1 MCSLQGDTTRRK
13 NLSTTTF
20 NVVFGDARD
29 RIASNQLAQ
38 VLEGQL
44 AQGTLFL
51 GFPVIS
57 NADETVEFDA
67 LLVAESV
74 GIVALLL
81 HPDQPQQSG
90 QWTALAEQQNAAH
103 LMLKTHLSRSAN
115 LRKGRD
121 LAIPVN
127 TLTVFPDDSG
137 LTNVEDALFV
147 GLTRI
152 EEALST
158 FSSVTPE
165 LENAIHSALQRV
177 PGARNS
183 KDRQQ
188 AQKPE
193 SKGSKLKE
201 IGREITFMDRWQKAA
216 AIETPAGPQRIRG
229 LAGSG
234 KTVVIAHKAAY
245 LHTRNP
251 GSRIAVTFHTRSLY
265 QQIESL
271 IDNFVFDNWME
282 ARDPEKLEVLH
293 AWGSYREE
301 GIYSRMA
308 ESIGFPVRSY
318 ASALQAFGRDDAFK
332 GTCRELLKEV
342 QARRTA
348 PESIFDV
355 VLIDEAQDLPPEF
368 FRLVYLFTS
377 DPKRV
382 IWGYDEFQ
390 KLSDEGMLDTKELFG
405 TNDLGQA
412 IVNIDNP
419 PRGAKRDIVLPICYR
434 NTPWALATAH
444 ALGMGI
450 YSQDGG
456 TSLVNYPDRHKTWED
471 IGYGAIRGEFKAGEI
486 VTLAR
491 REDSTPAYFSKLL
504 EPADAVVFSRFNTE
518 LEQDRWIASEI
529 REYLDHDEVRA
540 DDILVV
546 LPVPMVWK
554 SRATS
559 IRKALDAFGI
569 RSHLVGVDNDVN
581 EIHVRGSVALAHIH
595 RAKGNEAPIVFA
607 VDSHLAAGKRNRKAR
622 RNALFTA
629 ITRSRGW
636 VRISGYGAN
645 AEVLEKEFDKI
656 VSNNYCLEFTVPDDA
671 AIAEIRAAAG
681 DVDESQVQAIAQV
694 AAAAKTLAAL
704 MQKHNL
710 TADQLDDVE
719 LQEIVRGI
727 QEEL

>member
-1 MCSLQGDTTRRK
+1 MSA
-13 NLSTTTF
+13 NLSF

-29 RIASNQLAQ
+29 RIVSNQLAQ
-38 VLEGQL
+38 VLEGEL
-44 AQGTLFL
+44 VQGTLFL

-67 LLVAESV
+67 LLVAERV

-81 HPDQPQQSG
+81 HSDQPQQQG
-90 QWTALAEQQNAAH
+90 QWDALAEQQNAAH
-103 LMLKTHLSRSAN
+103 LMLKTHLGRSAN

-121 LAIPVN
+121 LAVSVN
-127 TLTVFPDDSG
+127 TLTVFPDDSKLKEVDG
-137 LTNVEDALFV
+137 ALFV

-152 EEALST
+152 DEALSR
-158 FSSVTPE
+158 FDAVSAD
-165 LENAIHSALQRV
+165 LENAIHAALQRV

-183 KDRQQ
+183 KDRQK

-251 GSRIAVTFHTRSLY
+251 ESRIAVTFHTRSLY
-265 QQIESL
+265 QQIDAL

-282 ARDPEKLEVLH
+282 ARDPDKLEVLH

-301 GIYSRMA
+301 GMYSRMA
-308 ESIGFPVRSY
+308 ESIGFSVRSY
-318 ASALQAFGRDDAFK
+318 ASALQSFGRDNAFK
-332 GTCRELLKEV
+332 GACRELLDEV
-342 QARRTA
+342 QGRRTA
-348 PESIFDV
+348 PKPIFDV

-377 DPKRV
+377 DPKRI

-405 TNDLGQA
+405 TDERGQA

-419 PRGAKRDIVLPICYR
+419 ERGPRRDIVLPICYR

-450 YSQDGG
+450 YSQDGEE
-456 TSLVNYPDRHKTWED
+456 TLVNYPDRNKTWED
-471 IGYGAIRGEFKAGEI
+471 IGYSAVRGVLEAGEI

-491 REDSTPAYFSKLL
+491 REDSTPSYFSKLIQ
-504 EPADAVVFSRFNTE
+504 PADAVVFSRFNTE
-518 LEQDRWIASEI
+518 TEQDNWIATQI
-529 REYLDHDEVRA
+529 REYLDQDEVRA
-540 DDILVV
+540 DDVLVV

-554 SRATS
+554 SRAAA
-559 IRKALDAFGI
+559 IRKALDLLGI

-636 VRISGYGAN
+636 VRISGHGPN
-645 AEVLEKEFDKI
+645 AELLEKEFDEI
-656 VSNNYCLEFTVPDDA
+656 VKNNYGLEFTVPDEKT
-671 AIAEIRAAAG
+671 IEKIRAASG
-681 DVDESQVQAIAQV
+681 EVDETRELAVAQV
-694 AAAAKTLAAL
+694 IAGARKLADL
-704 MQKHNL
+704 MQRNNL
-710 TADQLDDVE
+710 TLEQLDDSGV
-719 LQEIVRGI
+719 QEFLRGI
-727 QEEL
+727 QEEI

>member
-1 MCSLQGDTTRRK
+1 MSP
-13 NLSTTTF
+13 NLML

-29 RIASNQLAQ
+29 RGSSNQLAQ
-38 VLEGQL
+38 VLEAEL
-44 AQGTLFL
+44 TQGTLFL

-81 HPDQPQQSG
+81 YPDQPQQDG
-90 QWTALAEQQNAAH
+90 LWDELAEQQNAAH

-121 LAIPVN
+121 LAVTVN
-127 TLTVFPDDSG
+127 TLTVFPDDSR
-137 LTNVEDALFV
+137 LRNVDGALFV

-152 EEALST
+152 SEALSEFT
-158 FSSVTPE
+158 PVTPE

-177 PGARNS
+177 PGARNN
-183 KDRQQ
+183 KDRQK

-201 IGREITFMDRWQKAA
+201 IGREITYMDRWQKAA

-251 GSRIAVTFHTRSLY
+251 ESRIAVTFHTRSLY
-265 QQIESL
+265 QQIEGL

-282 ARDPEKLEVLH
+282 ARDPDKLDVLH

-301 GIYSRMA
+301 GMYSRMA
-308 ESIGFPVRSY
+308 QSIGFPLRSY
-318 ASALQAFGRDDAFK
+318 ASALQSFGRDNAFRGACK
-332 GTCRELLKEV
+332 ELLDEV
-342 QARRTA
+342 RTRKT
-348 PESIFDV
+348 PPVPIFDV

-368 FRLVYLFTS
+368 FRLVYIFTTE
-377 DPKRV
+377 PKRV

-405 TNDLGQA
+405 TNERGQA
-412 IVNIDNP
+412 VVNIDNP
-419 PRGAKRDIVLPICYR
+419 ERGPRRDIVLPICYR

-450 YSQDGG
+450 YSQDGED
-456 TSLVNYPDRHKTWED
+456 SLINYPDRHKTWED
-471 IGYGAIRGEFKAGEI
+471 IGYGAVRGELAPGEI
-486 VTLAR
+486 VTLER
-491 REDSTPAYFSKLL
+491 REDSTPAYFAKLL
-504 EPADAVVFSRFNTE
+504 QPADAVIFKSFSTE
-518 LEQDRWIASEI
+518 SEQDAWIASEV
-529 REYLDHDEVRA
+529 RAYLDQDEVRP

-546 LPVPMVWK
+546 LPSPLVWK
-554 SRATS
+554 SRAAS
-559 IRKALDAFGI
+559 IRKALDSLGV

-607 VDSHLAAGKRNRKAR
+607 VDSHLAAGKRNQKAR

-636 VRISGYGAN
+636 VRICGYGPN
-645 AEVLEKEFDKI
+645 AELLKEEFNSI
-656 VSNNYCLEFTVPDDA
+656 VKNKYRLEFTVPDDA
-671 AIAEIRAAAG
+671 RIASIRAAVG
-681 DVDESQVQAIAQV
+681 ELDESQEYAIAQV
-694 AAAAKTLAAL
+694 VAGARKLAEM
-704 MQKHNL
+704 MQKHGL
-710 TADQLDDVE
+710 TFDQLDDIGA
-719 LQEIVRGI
+719 QEFVRGI
-727 QEEL
+727 QEED